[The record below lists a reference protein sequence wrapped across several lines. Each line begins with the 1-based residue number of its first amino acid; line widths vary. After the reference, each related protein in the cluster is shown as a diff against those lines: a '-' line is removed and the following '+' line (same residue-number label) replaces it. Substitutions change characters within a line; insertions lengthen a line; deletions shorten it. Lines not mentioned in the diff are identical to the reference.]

1 MAHASQAAPDEPRPR
16 RTQEERSAE
25 TRTRLLE
32 ATIESLIEVGYASTT
47 TTGVCERAGVS
58 RGAQVHHFPRKQD
71 LVVAAVAHLAAK
83 HVPVL
88 RERAAALPP
97 EASADPRQPSELDRQ
112 PSELDRLGAVIDLV
126 AETFAGPLF
135 TAALELWVAA
145 RTDADLHRALIPFER
160 GVGRGLVQLWREIA
174 GDLAAHPRFDA
185 VLELSLH
192 LARGMALQKIL
203 RDDDGARRRALA
215 MWREVAEQA
224 LRSSARGEPKASAAH
239 RAGALRD

>member
-1 MAHASQAAPDEPRPR
+1 MAQTSQAAAAEPRAR

-25 TRTRLLE
+25 TRARLLE

-88 RERAAALPP
+88 RERAARLLGDAEPAARDRR
-97 EASADPRQPSELDRQ
+97 ECCAIDRGPSEV
-112 PSELDRLGAVIDLV
+112 DRLGAVIELV
-126 AETFAGPLF
+126 AGAFDSPLF

-145 RTDADLHRALIPFER
+145 RTDAELHRALIPFER
-160 GVGRGLVQLWREIA
+160 GAGRGLVALWREIA

-185 VLELSLH
+185 VLELTMH

-203 RDDDGARRRALA
+203 RADDAERRRALDT
-215 MWREVAEQA
+215 WRQM
-224 LRSSARGEPKASAAH
+224 SAAVLQ
-239 RAGALRD
+239 A